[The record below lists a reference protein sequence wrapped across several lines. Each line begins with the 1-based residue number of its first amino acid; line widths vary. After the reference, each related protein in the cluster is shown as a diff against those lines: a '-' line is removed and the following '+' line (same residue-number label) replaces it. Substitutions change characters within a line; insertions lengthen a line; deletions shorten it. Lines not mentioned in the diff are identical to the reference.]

1 MAQSRPCH
9 LQQRPSQF
17 FKLRYPA
24 SGTVGPKGGDFKSTK
39 TKSCGSS
46 HAALH
51 CMESKSFSIT
61 SGSFRSNHAA
71 CLRSNSLK
79 NSALQKRQIIY
90 TDNKKLI
97 IFIDPILRG
106 HILKNKP
113 LFNIF
118 CNYLLNVIIKR
129 FNIKDLLAQIRVP
142 KMRLLYNQIINVV
155 AITNIDYFTI
165 TLRVI

>member
-24 SGTVGPKGGDFKSTK
+24 SGAVRPKGGDFKSTK
-39 TKSCGSS
+39 AKSCVSP

-51 CMESKSFSIT
+51 CMESKSLSIT

-79 NSALQKRQIIY
+79 NSGSIHPKCALYSSSLCILSKSLHNPGNSEIS
-90 TDNKKLI
+90 
-97 IFIDPILRG
+97 IFVLNLTESLP
-106 HILKNKP
+106 HIFSAYWN
-113 LFNIF
+113 
-118 CNYLLNVIIKR
+118 
-129 FNIKDLLAQIRVP
+129 D
-142 KMRLLYNQIINVV
+142 
-155 AITNIDYFTI
+155 
-165 TLRVI
+165 

>member
-24 SGTVGPKGGDFKSTK
+24 SGAVRPKGGDFKSTK
-39 TKSCGSS
+39 AKSCVSP

-61 SGSFRSNHAA
+61 SCSFRSNHAA

-79 NSALQKRQIIY
+79 NS
-90 TDNKKLI
+90 
-97 IFIDPILRG
+97 G
-106 HILKNKP
+106 LKYSFYN
-113 LFNIF
+113 NE
-118 CNYLLNVIIKR
+118 
-129 FNIKDLLAQIRVP
+129 LLANN
-142 KMRLLYNQIINVV
+142 MLEHY
-155 AITNIDYFTI
+155 
-165 TLRVI
+165 